1 MGLLQTLEND
11 MKNAMRE
18 KNVLVR
24 DTLRMVLSD
33 LKNRKI
39 EVGRELEDDEI
50 LIVIGKAKKSR
61 LDSAQQYKDAE
72 RPELEEK
79 ELAEIAVVDGYLPQ
93 QLGEDETR
101 EIVAGIISELGLTE
115 KKQMGQVMKA
125 VMAKHKGVI
134 EGKLVQRFAGEL
146 LG

>member
-1 MGLLQTLEND
+1 MSLLQTIETD

-24 DTLRMVLSD
+24 DTLRMVLAD

-39 EVGRELEDDEI
+39 EVGRELEDEEV
-50 LIVIGKAKKSR
+50 LVAIGKAKKSR
-61 LDSAQQYKDAE
+61 LDSAQQYKDAG
-72 RPELEEK
+72 RAELEEK
-79 ELAEIAVVDGYLPQ
+79 ELSEIAVIDGYLPQ

-134 EGKLVQRFAGEL
+134 DGKLVQRFAGEL

>member
-1 MGLLQTLEND
+1 MGLRETLEND
-11 MKNAMRE
+11 MKDAMRA

-24 DTLRMVLSD
+24 DTLRMVIAD

-39 EVGRELEDDEI
+39 ELGRELEDEEV
-50 LIVIGKAKKSR
+50 LVAIGKAKKSR
-61 LDSAQQYKDAE
+61 LDSAEQYKDAN

-79 ELAEIAVVDGYLPQ
+79 ERAEIAVIDGYLPQ

-101 EIVAGIISELGLTE
+101 EIVAGIISELGLSE

-134 EGKLVQRFAGEL
+134 DGKLVQRFAGEL
-146 LG
+146 LA

>member
-1 MGLLQTLEND
+1 MTLLQTLETD
-11 MKNAMRE
+11 MKNAMRA

-24 DTLRMVLSD
+24 DTLRMVLAD

-39 EVGRELEDDEI
+39 ELGRELEDAEV
-50 LIVIGKAKKSR
+50 LTAIGKAKKSR

-72 RPELEEK
+72 RPELEAK
-79 ELAEIAVVDGYLPQ
+79 ELEEIAVIDGYLPK

-101 EIVAGIISELGLTE
+101 EIVAGIVKELGVTE

-134 EGKLVQRFAGEL
+134 DGKSVQRFAGEL
-146 LG
+146 LS

>member
-1 MGLLQTLEND
+1 MSLRETLEND

-24 DTLRMVLSD
+24 DTLRMVLAD

-39 EVGRELEDDEI
+39 ELGRELEDEEV
-50 LIVIGKAKKSR
+50 LVAIGKAKKSR
-61 LDSAQQYKDAE
+61 LDSAEQYKEAN

-79 ELAEIAVVDGYLPQ
+79 ERAEIAVIDGYLPQ
-93 QLGEDETR
+93 ELGEDQTR
-101 EIVAGIISELGLTE
+101 EIVAGIVAELGLTE

-134 EGKLVQRFAGEL
+134 DGKLVQRFAGEL
-146 LG
+146 LS

>member
-1 MGLLQTLEND
+1 MSLRETLEND

-24 DTLRMVLSD
+24 DTLRMVLAD

-39 EVGRELEDDEI
+39 ELGRELEDDEV
-50 LIVIGKAKKSR
+50 LVAIGKAKKSR
-61 LDSAQQYKDAE
+61 LDSAEQYKDAN

-79 ELAEIAVVDGYLPQ
+79 ERAEIAVIDGYLPQ
-93 QLGEDETR
+93 ELGENETR

-134 EGKLVQRFAGEL
+134 DGKLVQRFAGEL
-146 LG
+146 LS

>member
-1 MGLLQTLEND
+1 MSLRETLEND
-11 MKNAMRE
+11 LKTAMRE

-24 DTLRMVLSD
+24 DTLRMVLAD

-39 EVGRELEDDEI
+39 ELGRELEDEEV
-50 LIVIGKAKKSR
+50 LVAIGKAKKSR
-61 LDSAQQYKDAE
+61 LDSAEQYKAAG
-72 RPELEEK
+72 RAELEEK
-79 ELAEIAVVDGYLPQ
+79 ELAEIAVIDGYLPQ

-101 EIVAGIISELGLTE
+101 EIVAGIIAELGLTE
-115 KKQMGQVMKA
+115 KQQMGQVMKA

-134 EGKLVQRFAGEL
+134 DGKLVQRFAGEL

>member
-1 MGLLQTLEND
+1 MSLLQTLEND

-18 KNVLVR
+18 KKALVR

-39 EVGRELEDDEI
+39 EVGRELDDDEI
-50 LIVIGKAKKSR
+50 LVAIGKAKKSR
-61 LDSAQQYKDAE
+61 LDSAQQYKDAG
-72 RPELEEK
+72 RAELEEK
-79 ELAEIAVVDGYLPQ
+79 ELAEIAIIDGYLPQ
-93 QLGEDETR
+93 QMGEDETR

-125 VMAKHKGVI
+125 VMANHKGVI
-134 EGKLVQRFAGEL
+134 DGKLVQRFAGEL

>member
-1 MGLLQTLEND
+1 MSLQVTLEND
-11 MKNAMRE
+11 MKTAMRE

-24 DTLRMVLSD
+24 DTLRMVLSEV
-33 LKNRKI
+33 KNRRI
-39 EVGRELEDDEI
+39 ELGRDLEDEDV
-50 LIVIGKAKKSR
+50 LAVIAKAKKSR
-61 LDSAQQYKDAE
+61 LDSAQQYKDAG
-72 RPELEEK
+72 RAELEER
-79 ELAEIAVVDGYLPQ
+79 ELGEIAVIDGYLPQ

-134 EGKLVQRFAGEL
+134 DGKLVQRFAGEL